1 MGLLVHAEAVHFCA
15 TVCPAC
21 SVPLLQPGRV
31 VKHCPAGHLYHRLA
45 DLRLQLEEA
54 ALGSS
59 EQVDVTEDGS
69 TNGRTRLT
77 RLDDWL
83 VAVDKFWSDAAN
95 EDEPSKASRPNDRG
109 KRRTVF

>member
-31 VKHCPAGHLYHRLA
+31 AQDCPAGHLYHRLA

-54 ALGSS
+54 ALGPMNES
-59 EQVDVTEDGS
+59 DV
-69 TNGRTRLT
+69 NGKENNTVSAGGRMRLT

-95 EDEPSKASRPNDRG
+95 EDEPSKVGYSSG
-109 KRRTVF
+109 VC

>member
-1 MGLLVHAEAVHFCA
+1 M
-15 TVCPAC
+15 
-21 SVPLLQPGRV
+21 